1 MDRKLTPQQELALAK
16 ARARDQAS
24 RLDLTLAA
32 GRRVGALLSAAPAR
46 RTATAG
52 VVLAVLA
59 SLLALKGP
67 LSNRWRIGRRT

>member
-1 MDRKLTPQQELALAK
+1 MDRELTPQQELALAK

-24 RLDLTLAA
+24 RLDRTLAA
-32 GRRVGALLSAAPAR
+32 SRRVGALLSTGPAR
-46 RTATAG
+46 RRAAAG

-67 LSNRWRIGRRT
+67 LTDRWRIGRRT